1 MSDHA
6 LRSTVEGA
14 ELVFRLA
21 DPDRQL
27 AAVRLWQD
35 LGLPADV
42 LALERIDGG
51 WELRLPRPTV
61 HRMEYLFE
69 VRDQDGASRTITDP
83 TNPRRVD
90 GAFGEHSVLELP
102 GYSAPAWLDVQ
113 PVGARLE
120 PLTVAGTTL
129 GDVAVQV
136 WSPADAEPGE
146 TLPLL
151 LAHDGPELVAYAA
164 LDRYIAAMVAEGELP
179 RLRLALVHP
188 GERNSWYSA
197 DLDYAAVLTH
207 RVLPAVR
214 DRYACAPDVVLAG
227 ASLGGL
233 AALHAEWAHPGTF
246 AGLLCQSGSFFT
258 EETDPQ
264 EVGFSGFTAV
274 SSFVQ
279 RVLRA
284 ETPPSTPYVTLTCG
298 SAEENVHNNRVLA
311 ARLDALGIE
320 VSYAEHPDVHS
331 YTSWRDVLDPH
342 LTALLQRVWG

>member
-1 MSDHA
+1 MSDDA

-21 DPDRQL
+21 DPDDEL
-27 AAVRLWQD
+27 TDVRLWQD

-42 LALERIDGG
+42 LGLERVDGG

-69 VRDQDGASRTITDP
+69 LSGRDGARRTATDP
-83 TNPRRVD
+83 TNPRLVD
-90 GAFGEHSVLELP
+90 GAFGAHSVLELP
-102 GYSAPAWLDVQ
+102 GYVAPAWLDVQ
-113 PVGARLE
+113 PVDARIE
-120 PLTVAGTTL
+120 PLTVGGTTL
-129 GDVAVQV
+129 GDVSVQV
-136 WSPADAEPGE
+136 WSPADTGPADP
-146 TLPLL
+146 LPLL

-164 LDRYIAAMVAEGELP
+164 LDRFIGAMVAAGELP
-179 RLRLALVHP
+179 RMRLALVEP
-188 GERNSWYSA
+188 GERNVWYSA
-197 DLDYAAVLTH
+197 DLDYAAALTH

-264 EVGFSGFTAV
+264 EVDFSGFTAV

-284 ETPPSTPYVTLTCG
+284 ETPPSLPFVSLTCG
-298 SAEENVHNNRVLA
+298 SVEENVHNNRVLA